1 MKKAKIIT
9 VTSVK
14 GGTGKTTFA
23 LNLAAAFALNKKR
36 VLLIDADLA
45 AGDIAARLDIGYE
58 KDLFNCYEDIRNH
71 TFDQVEDYV
80 RPYKDGMDVIP
91 APKDPRFANRIE
103 PSFLTYLL
111 SKVSLKYEVVI
122 IDTNHLLSSINLL
135 AFDYSDSILFVM
147 NNECMNLKAMRTMSA
162 IFEDMDSNKMSIV
175 LNDSTKRET
184 GAYSI
189 SEIKNIIKREIDFRV
204 PATFYQKKYDSYVM
218 QGKVFLFDRR
228 VRERCKRALKVYQL
242 IVDTLLK
249 ED

>member
-45 AGDIAARLDIGYE
+45 AGDVAARLDIGYD
-58 KDLFNCYEDIRNH
+58 KDLYNCYEDIRNH
-71 TFDQVEDYV
+71 TFDHVEDYV
-80 RPYKDGMDVIP
+80 RPYRDGIDIIP
-91 APKDPRFANRIE
+91 APRDPRYANRIE

-111 SKVSLKYEVVI
+111 SKVALKYEVVI

-162 IFEDMDSNKMSIV
+162 IFEDMDSNKMMVV
-175 LNDSTKRET
+175 LNDSARKEL
-184 GAYSI
+184 GEYSI
-189 SEIKNIIKREIDFRV
+189 GDMKNVMKREIDFRI
-204 PATFYQKKYDSYVM
+204 PSTFYQKKYDKYVM
-218 QGKVFLFDRR
+218 EGRVFLLDKKI
-228 VRERCKRALKVYQL
+228 RERCKRAIKVYQL